1 MTSIT
6 GLSGISASSINSAS
20 SAPAGSVQEGAA
32 IAVLK
37 KSMQAQENAA
47 LTLIQ
52 ALPQPKLATSGG
64 VGTQVNTY
72 A

>member
-6 GLSGISASSINSAS
+6 AVGASSINSAS
-20 SAPAGSVQEGAA
+20 SAPSGSVQEAA
-32 IAVLK
+32 AVHVLK

-52 ALPQPKLATSGG
+52 SLPQPALATSGG

>member
-6 GLSGISASSINSAS
+6 SVSASSINSAS

-52 ALPQPKLATSGG
+52 ALPQPALATSGG